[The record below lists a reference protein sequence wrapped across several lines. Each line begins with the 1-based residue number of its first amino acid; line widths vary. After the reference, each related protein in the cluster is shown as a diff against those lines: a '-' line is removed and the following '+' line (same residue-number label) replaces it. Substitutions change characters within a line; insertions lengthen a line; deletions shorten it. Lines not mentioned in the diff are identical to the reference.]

1 MSASHLGHDS
11 ARSERLFNNAGLV
24 VDRPPPTRAK
34 AADKLNP
41 PHRPA
46 GLKRMVKSRHKT
58 ILHGPPDSTFT
69 PRQRRWVRDHAYAA
83 RRRPDAP
90 ERLKPLTKV
99 GAEAYHCTIQDEN
112 RSHADGRIEDSKRE
126 IQRSR
131 HIMGAQRAEDARQD
145 A

>member
-69 PRQRRWVRDHAYAA
+69 PRQRRWVRDHAYISFHTELT
-83 RRRPDAP
+83 RCNRPP
-90 ERLKPLTKV
+90 S
-99 GAEAYHCTIQDEN
+99 GAT
-112 RSHADGRIEDSKRE
+112 SPG
-126 IQRSR
+126 
-131 HIMGAQRAEDARQD
+131 
-145 A
+145 

>member
-1 MSASHLGHDS
+1 MSATHLGHDS

-69 PRQRRWVRDHAYAA
+69 PRQRRWVRDHAYPKLVD
-83 RRRPDAP
+83 RWCTGD
-90 ERLKPLTKV
+90 L
-99 GAEAYHCTIQDEN
+99 EAL
-112 RSHADGRIEDSKRE
+112 RE
-126 IQRSR
+126 IDDILREHGTDREAIMAQAVLRHLPVFDALERMSANARSQRDR
-131 HIMGAQRAEDARQD
+131 TG
-145 A
+145 